1 MERPVDIIQRIADSG
16 WEDGGLYADELN
28 HYFDQWDDENLT
40 AQQVADQQAARIVEL
55 EKERDEYDRKYDG
68 LRTKY
73 DKLLDRNYALI
84 MGGGAVSADAGELE
98 GKDPADDLGGANEEG
113 EDEDTRAIEDLDLS
127 RKRDE

>member
-28 HYFDQWDDENLT
+28 RYFDQWDDENLT

-55 EKERDEYDRKYDG
+55 EKERD
-68 LRTKY
+68 
-73 DKLLDRNYALI
+73 KLLDKNYALI

-113 EDEDTRAIEDLDLS
+113 EDVDTRPIEDLDLS